1 MNRAVCAAIGF
12 VALTMATPT
21 TSFADT
27 DPHNAMNHYNAGNRS
42 AAIKFGRSAR
52 MQAAR
57 PSRAAR
63 SIRSQRV
70 RSARATPAR
79 PTRAARAERP
89 TPAAKAK
96 EPTGAAHASVGGT
109 PHWISVA
116 RRYKGTNPTGRR
128 SLWCADFMNYV
139 LKRSGMKGTSS
150 SMARDFASY
159 GRRLSGPKV
168 GAIAVLSRGRNG
180 GHVGIVTGIEDDGRI
195 KLLSGNHNRVVGE
208 GSYPRSRVI
217 AYVWPTA

>member
-21 TSFADT
+21 VSFADT
-27 DPHNAMNHYNAGNRS
+27 DPNNAMNHYNAGNRS
-42 AAIKFGRSAR
+42 AAIKFAR
-52 MQAAR
+52 PTRRQATR
-57 PSRAAR
+57 PSRASR
-63 SIRSQRV
+63 SARSQRV
-70 RSARATPAR
+70 RTARATAAPA
-79 PTRAARAERP
+79 TRTARATRP
-89 TPAAKAK
+89 ASKPEPAAYASA
-96 EPTGAAHASVGGT
+96 GAGT
-109 PHWISVA
+109 PHWLSVA

-139 LKRSGMKGTSS
+139 LKRSGMRGTSS

-159 GRRLSGPKV
+159 GQRLSGPKV

-180 GHVGIVTGIEDDGRI
+180 GHVGIVTGIEEDGRI
-195 KLLSGNHNRVVGE
+195 KLISGNHNDVVGE

>member
-21 TSFADT
+21 VSFADT
-27 DPHNAMNHYNAGNRS
+27 DPNNAMNHYNAGNRS
-42 AAIKFGRSAR
+42 AAIKFGRSVR
-52 MQAAR
+52 VPAAR
-57 PSRAAR
+57 PSRASR
-63 SIRSQRV
+63 SARSQRV
-70 RSARATPAR
+70 RTARATAAPAPRTARAVR
-79 PTRAARAERP
+79 PTSKPE
-89 TPAAKAK
+89 AK
-96 EPTGAAHASVGGT
+96 EPAAYASAGAGT
-109 PHWISVA
+109 PHWLSVA

-159 GRRLSGPKV
+159 GQRLSGPKV

-180 GHVGIVTGIEDDGRI
+180 GHVGIVTGVEDDGRI
-195 KLLSGNHNRVVGE
+195 TLISGNHNKVVGE